1 MNDHARPPA
10 ANRVVLTGTG
20 VPVPDPERAGAGT
33 LVELDGVRLQV
44 DAGRGTVMRLTGS
57 ITPVASLDA
66 VLLTHHHSDHLVG
79 LADLVLTRWVAGA
92 HTTTIVAPEGPTS
105 RFATGLLDQW
115 QDDIA
120 VRIEHADHGGPP
132 EVDVVAFEAPAGPT
146 EVWRSGEVTVTAV
159 SVHHEP
165 VLPAVAYRID
175 GPGGSVV
182 VSGDTAVCDEV
193 EALAE
198 GADVLVHEVR
208 LRSFAEAVVGTHYE
222 AIAAYHA
229 DAVDLGGLAQRAG
242 VGRLVLTHLIPP
254 PVDGYEPFVE
264 EVRRGGFAGE
274 LVAGPDLTTVTW

>member
-1 MNDHARPPA
+1 MT
-10 ANRVVLTGTG
+10 NRVVLTGTG

-44 DAGRGTVMRLTGS
+44 DAGRGTVMRLAGAMTPPQS
-57 ITPVASLDA
+57 IDV
-66 VLLTHHHSDHLVG
+66 VLLTHHHSDHLTG
-79 LADLVLTRWVAGA
+79 LDDLVLTRWIGGA
-92 HTTTIVAPEGPTS
+92 HVTTIVAPEGPTS
-105 RFATGLLDQW
+105 RFAAGILDPW

-120 VRIEHADHGGPP
+120 VRVAHADHDGPP
-132 EVDVVAFEAPAGPT
+132 AVDVVTFTAGPSPI
-146 EVWRSGEVTVTAV
+146 EVWRSGDVAVTAV

-175 GPGGSVV
+175 GSSGSVV
-182 VSGDTAVCDEV
+182 VSGDTQVCAEV

-229 DAVDLGGLAQRAG
+229 DAVDLGAAAQRAG
-242 VGRLVLTHLIPP
+242 VGHLVLTHFIPP
-254 PVDGYEPFVE
+254 PAEGYEPFVE
-264 EVRRGGFAGE
+264 EVRSGGFTGD